1 MRFKE
6 RAKRK
11 KFTTPVPSEH
21 SSSED
26 VPSLEPMQLGDTSA
40 PPPSPS
46 PSVPVPT
53 EAPTDRFTSIEAENA
68 YRNTFSKRPVLGER
82 EVSIH
87 DFPSDDFQIIRQIF
101 IERGWEKLT
110 HALPTPCVEV
120 VREFYSNIAHFNLDD
135 HSIIS
140 TVRGI
145 QIEVSPAILRNLFT
159 LPEVESPLYPYKGMG
174 APTKTAMRNLFVG
187 LTGPKWTAKT
197 HRLPLH
203 NMLPQYRLLAKIVL
217 TNLWPISRHTEIS
230 LERAYFMYALA
241 TSVSID
247 FPRHVIDII
256 HRSHVEKELN
266 LPFGSLI
273 TQLAIIAKVPL
284 RANEP
289 TMKLPGPISALTVVK
304 SAAVITKKRSLNTE
318 SASSPPEPSIPTS
331 QLLEQ
336 LTLLSQKMDSFTAKW
351 EASQS
356 KLEQQLA
363 AVRSDCVQANDRLV
377 QLSLDVQHIMASV
390 ADSDEEV

>member
-1 MRFKE
+1 MPLLIMGYGTQKTLILHLLAIRMLIGLEMLMIGRVLRMRFKE

-46 PSVPVPT
+46 QSVPVPT

-68 YRNTFSKRPVLGER
+68 YRNTFSKRPVLGEW

-87 DFPSDDFQIIRQIF
+87 DFPSDDFQIIRHIF

-140 TVRGI
+140 IVRGI

-203 NMLPQYRLLAKIVL
+203 NMLP
-217 TNLWPISRHTEIS
+217 
-230 LERAYFMYALA
+230 
-241 TSVSID
+241 
-247 FPRHVIDII
+247 
-256 HRSHVEKELN
+256 
-266 LPFGSLI
+266 
-273 TQLAIIAKVPL
+273 
-284 RANEP
+284 
-289 TMKLPGPISALTVVK
+289 
-304 SAAVITKKRSLNTE
+304 
-318 SASSPPEPSIPTS
+318 
-331 QLLEQ
+331 
-336 LTLLSQKMDSFTAKW
+336 
-351 EASQS
+351 
-356 KLEQQLA
+356 
-363 AVRSDCVQANDRLV
+363 
-377 QLSLDVQHIMASV
+377 
-390 ADSDEEV
+390 

>member
-6 RAKRK
+6 RAKHK
-11 KFTTPVPSEH
+11 KISPPVPSEH
-21 SSSED
+21 CSSED
-26 VPSLEPMQLGDTSA
+26 VPSLELMQLGDTSA

-53 EAPTDRFTSIEAENA
+53 EAPPDRFTSIEAENA

-87 DFPSDDFQIIRQIF
+87 DFPSDDFQIIRHIF

-120 VREFYSNIAHFNLDD
+120 VWEFYSNITHFNLDD

-145 QIEVSPAILRNLFT
+145 QIEVSPAILCNLFT
-159 LPEVESPLYPYKGMG
+159 LPEVESPLYPHKGMG

-203 NMLPQYRLLAKIVL
+203 NMLLH
-217 TNLWPISRHTEIS
+217 RHTKIS
-230 LERAYFMYALA
+230 LERAYFMCALA
-241 TSVSID
+241 IGVSID
-247 FPRHVIDII
+247 FPRYVIDII
-256 HRSHVEKELN
+256 HRSHMEKELN
-266 LPFGSLI
+266 LSFGSLI
-273 TQLAIIAKVPL
+273 TKLVMIAKVPL

-304 SAAVITKKRSLNTE
+304 SAAVITKKCPLTTE
-318 SASSPPEPSIPTS
+318 LASSPLEPSIPTS
-331 QLLEQ
+331 QVLEQ
-336 LTLLSQKMDSFTAKW
+336 ISLLSQKIDGFTAKQMIDW
-351 EASQS
+351 FNFPWMSNILWQ
-356 KLEQQLA
+356 
-363 AVRSDCVQANDRLV
+363 
-377 QLSLDVQHIMASV
+377 M
-390 ADSDEEV
+390 

>member
-46 PSVPVPT
+46 QSVPVPT
-53 EAPTDRFTSIEAENA
+53 EAPTDRFTSIEAEMPIEIPFPRDPSWVNGRLR
-68 YRNTFSKRPVLGER
+68 YLLLFS
-82 EVSIH
+82 
-87 DFPSDDFQIIRQIF
+87 
-101 IERGWEKLT
+101 
-110 HALPTPCVEV
+110 
-120 VREFYSNIAHFNLDD
+120 
-135 HSIIS
+135 
-140 TVRGI
+140 
-145 QIEVSPAILRNLFT
+145 AIYLLFLRWN
-159 LPEVESPLYPYKGMG
+159 PLYNPYKGMG

-241 TSVSID
+241 TGVY
-247 FPRHVIDII
+247 
-256 HRSHVEKELN
+256 
-266 LPFGSLI
+266 
-273 TQLAIIAKVPL
+273 
-284 RANEP
+284 
-289 TMKLPGPISALTVVK
+289 
-304 SAAVITKKRSLNTE
+304 
-318 SASSPPEPSIPTS
+318 
-331 QLLEQ
+331 
-336 LTLLSQKMDSFTAKW
+336 
-351 EASQS
+351 
-356 KLEQQLA
+356 
-363 AVRSDCVQANDRLV
+363 
-377 QLSLDVQHIMASV
+377 
-390 ADSDEEV
+390 

>member
-40 PPPSPS
+40 LPPSPS
-46 PSVPVPT
+46 QSVPVPT
-53 EAPTDRFTSIEAENA
+53 EVPTDRFTSIEAETA

-87 DFPSDDFQIIRQIF
+87 DFPSDDFQIIRHIF

-120 VREFYSNIAHFNLDD
+120 VQEFYSNIAHFNLDD

-230 LERAYFMYALA
+230 LEKAYFMYALA
-241 TSVSID
+241 TGVSID

-273 TQLAIIAKVPL
+273 TQLAMVA
-284 RANEP
+284 
-289 TMKLPGPISALTVVK
+289 KLPGPISALTVVK
-304 SAAVITKKRSLNTE
+304 SAAVITKKRPLTTE

-336 LTLLSQKMDSFTAKW
+336 ISLLSQKMDSFTAKW

-390 ADSDEEV
+390 ADSDEEI

>member
-1 MRFKE
+1 
-6 RAKRK
+6 
-11 KFTTPVPSEH
+11 
-21 SSSED
+21 
-26 VPSLEPMQLGDTSA
+26 
-40 PPPSPS
+40 
-46 PSVPVPT
+46 
-53 EAPTDRFTSIEAENA
+53 
-68 YRNTFSKRPVLGER
+68 
-82 EVSIH
+82 
-87 DFPSDDFQIIRQIF
+87 
-101 IERGWEKLT
+101 
-110 HALPTPCVEV
+110 
-120 VREFYSNIAHFNLDD
+120 
-135 HSIIS
+135 
-140 TVRGI
+140 
-145 QIEVSPAILRNLFT
+145 
-159 LPEVESPLYPYKGMG
+159 
-174 APTKTAMRNLFVG
+174 
-187 LTGPKWTAKT
+187 
-197 HRLPLH
+197 
-203 NMLPQYRLLAKIVL
+203 MLPQYRLLAKIVL

-241 TSVSID
+241 TGVSID

-273 TQLAIIAKVPL
+273 TKLAMIAKVPL

-289 TMKLPGPISALTVVK
+289 TMKLPRPISALTVVK
-304 SAAVITKKRSLNTE
+304 SSAVITKKHPPTTE

-336 LTLLSQKMDSFTAKW
+336 ISLLSQKMDNFTAKW

-390 ADSDEEV
+390 ADSDEEI

>member
-6 RAKRK
+6 RAKHK

-87 DFPSDDFQIIRQIF
+87 DFPSDDFQIIRHIF
-101 IERGWEKLT
+101 IDRGWEKLT

-145 QIEVSPAILRNLFT
+145 QIE
-159 LPEVESPLYPYKGMG
+159 
-174 APTKTAMRNLFVG
+174 
-187 LTGPKWTAKT
+187 
-197 HRLPLH
+197 
-203 NMLPQYRLLAKIVL
+203 YRLLAKIVL

-273 TQLAIIAKVPL
+273 TKLAMIAKVPL

-304 SAAVITKKRSLNTE
+304 SAAVITKKRPLTTE

-336 LTLLSQKMDSFTAKW
+336 ISLLSQKMDSFTAKW